1 MERKY
6 YLRGLGL
13 GIVVTAIIMGMML
26 SGKEK
31 MSDEDVIARAKE
43 LGMVEDTV
51 LSDSINDAKEEAAAA
66 AEAEAS
72 KEPETE
78 TKSEPENSKQPDT
91 AKNDTS
97 VNSKTQ
103 TDDAVKAADTAKTDT
118 DKTTETAKADTSK
131 TTDKTTDAAKTET
144 AKADTDKTTT
154 AAKAETAANKANNTE
169 PTTITVGSGDGSY
182 TVAKKLADAGVVSSA
197 QSYDEYLCSNGYD
210 KKLRTGT
217 FTIPAN
223 ATEEQIA
230 KIVTGPGD

>member
-43 LGMVEDTV
+43 LGMVEDTL
-51 LSDSINDAKEEAAAA
+51 LSDSLNDEKAETA
-66 AEAEAS
+66 AEAEAVVEPEIEAEP
-72 KEPETE
+72 EPETE
-78 TKSEPENSKQPDT
+78 TKTETETKPETEVQYEPAVEDEDASEPDDSAKDSAEDTKQTDL

-97 VNSKTQ
+97 VNSKT
-103 TDDAVKAADTAKTDT
+103 D
-118 DKTTETAKADTSK
+118 
-131 TTDKTTDAAKTET
+131 
-144 AKADTDKTTT
+144 
-154 AAKAETAANKANNTE
+154 TAANKVINTE
-169 PTTITVGSGDGSY
+169 TKTITVGSGDGSY

-197 QSYDEYLCSNGYD
+197 QGFDEYLCSNGYD

>member
-51 LSDSINDAKEEAAAA
+51 LSDSINDAKAEAAAA
-66 AEAEAS
+66 AEAEAA
-72 KEPETE
+72 EEPEIETETTQTDVADPETE
-78 TKSEPENSKQPDT
+78 TEKKTETETKPETEVQNEPAVEDEDASEPDDSLKDSKQTDST
-91 AKNDTS
+91 KNDTS
-97 VNSKTQ
+97 VNSKT
-103 TDDAVKAADTAKTDT
+103 D
-118 DKTTETAKADTSK
+118 
-131 TTDKTTDAAKTET
+131 
-144 AKADTDKTTT
+144 
-154 AAKAETAANKANNTE
+154 TAANKVINTE
-169 PTTITVGSGDGSY
+169 PKTITVGSGDGSY

-230 KIVTGPGD
+230 KIVTGPSD